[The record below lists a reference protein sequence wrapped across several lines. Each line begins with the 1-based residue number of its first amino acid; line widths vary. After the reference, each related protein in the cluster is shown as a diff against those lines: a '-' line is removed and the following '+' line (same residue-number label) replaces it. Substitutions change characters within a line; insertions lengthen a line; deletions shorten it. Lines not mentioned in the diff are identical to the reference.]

1 VHVTVELRELVTDGE
16 SIPASATDIRPEHR
30 QEIIAVMRGLAKQI
44 HEEEQWRGGH
54 EAGESD
60 TEQEN
65 YDPMDE

>member
-1 VHVTVELRELVTDGE
+1 MHHKMPRA
-16 SIPASATDIRPEHR
+16 PRKA
-30 QEIIAVMRGLAKQI
+30 IARLENEI

-60 TEQEN
+60 TEREN